1 MLIRKGSAV
10 ADAVTCNSGLAKDME
25 NCVRNSGGVNHDRN
39 VASAPV
45 AGSQHEGVIRK

>member
-1 MLIRKGSAV
+1 MLIRKGSAAA

-39 VASAPV
+39 VASPSV
-45 AGSQHEGVIRK
+45 AATYI